1 MRKVFV
7 CFAVA
12 ALAIISFFAGAHS
25 GFYSNLAARG
35 GHRVLYYVDPMHPHI
50 RSDKPGLAVDCGMPL
65 VAVYE
70 DQPQQF
76 ETPREAPAGAIR
88 IAPVKQQLIGVRF
101 AAVEKTPGERSVRT
115 TGRVMA
121 DENRTFRLLAFTD
134 GWIRNVFGART
145 GSHVQRGQLLATFY
159 SRDVL
164 TPQYAYFYALN
175 ALDGFRRD
183 KMDSPEQIAATKAQI
198 TSAEEGLRAI
208 GMGEG
213 QILDIA
219 RKRTPATEVNL
230 RAPVTGLITAR
241 NASPNLRF
249 ERGME
254 FFRIVDLRT
263 VSVSADIFE
272 NEAQYFRH
280 GARVRIAIPQL
291 HRSQEAFVSYD
302 PPQFDAA
309 SRTLKI
315 RLDAPNTKG
324 DLLPD
329 MFVDVEFESQL
340 AETLVVP
347 EDAVL
352 NSGAQKRVFVD
363 RGDGYL
369 EPVVVETG
377 WQAGGRIQILKGLF
391 LGERVVSSA
400 TFLIDSE
407 SKIRSSGKR
416 ASTEEPEDAVCGMK
430 LTGVTAPKT
439 WVAEFA
445 GTRYYFCSEKCQRL
459 FQSNP
464 RRYRRSPA

>member
-1 MRKVFV
+1 
-7 CFAVA
+7 VA

-25 GFYSNLAARG
+25 GFYNNSAAKR
-35 GHRVLYYVDPMHPHI
+35 GHRVLYYVDPMHPQI
-50 RSDKPGLAVDCGMPL
+50 RSDKPGLASDCGMPL

-70 DQPQQF
+70 DQTQRF
-76 ETPREAPAGAIR
+76 ETPREAPPGAIR
-88 IAPVKQQLIGVRF
+88 IAPEKQQLIGVRF

-115 TGRVMA
+115 TGRVVA

-198 TSAEEGLRAI
+198 TSAEEGLKAI

-219 RKRTPATEVNL
+219 RKRAPASEIDL
-230 RAPVTGLITAR
+230 RAPATGLITAR
-241 NASPNLRF
+241 NVSPNLRF

-254 FFRIVDLRT
+254 FFRIVDLST

-280 GARVRIAIPQL
+280 GAKVGIAIPQL
-291 HRSQEAFVSYD
+291 HRTQEAIVSND

-315 RLDAPNTKG
+315 RLDAANTKG

-340 AETLVVP
+340 PETLVVP

-377 WQAGGRIQILKGLF
+377 WQSGGRIQILKGLT
-391 LGERVVSSA
+391 LGERVASSA

-416 ASTEEPEDAVCGMK
+416 ASSEEPEDAVCGMR
-430 LTGVTAPKT
+430 LNGAVTVPKT

-445 GTRYYFCSEKCQRL
+445 GTHYYFCSEKCQRL
-459 FQSNP
+459 FQSDP
-464 RRYRRSPA
+464 RRYLRIPA